1 MTTNHK
7 IDETDKTDETYIN
20 VEEMIKTTLKNIYQI
35 QLNND
40 NLIIK
45 HVGKSSEIPDIIIK
59 ENFGNNKNLNLYSCI
74 YSTNEFDIMKTTNN
88 KDNFLPI
95 IKLIEKGETEN
106 NIYSICVKL
115 NTDIK
120 FNEIITEFDIYLTFI
135 TKNYVNNILIEKN
148 INSENIIEIMFQKI
162 LECGVCL
169 N

>member
-1 MTTNHK
+1 
-7 IDETDKTDETYIN
+7 
-20 VEEMIKTTLKNIYQI
+20 
-35 QLNND
+35 
-40 NLIIK
+40 
-45 HVGKSSEIPDIIIK
+45 
-59 ENFGNNKNLNLYSCI
+59 
-74 YSTNEFDIMKTTNN
+74 MKTTNN